1 MNNFEIDTNSDSE
14 ILSSFNTAVYFE
26 DINLVRPGK
35 EINSLIYVKRI
46 SSDDFIYSVDLKIKV
61 LFDSDGDVCYDKVHE
76 YVIKTEDFV
85 LVGGHLDVYNALS
98 EMTDDSVNVF
108 DFKEYKFD

>member
-1 MNNFEIDTNSDSE
+1 MSE
-14 ILSSFNTAVYFE
+14 RPSICGYLSSESV
-26 DINLVRPGK
+26 V
-35 EINSLIYVKRI
+35 I
-46 SSDDFIYSVDLKIKV
+46 SSANDS
-61 LFDSDGDVCYDKVHE
+61 DSDG
-76 YVIKTEDFV
+76 IKTEDFV